1 MQKELIDLLSLDDH
15 LGCFGG
21 FDLKDPIC
29 KKFCALSLRCA
40 IEQEQNARFELL
52 DELVSTDSLYIKIQ

>member
-1 MQKELIDLLSLDDH
+1 MRKELTRSVLLDDY

-21 FDLKDPIC
+21 FNINDTVC

-40 IEQEQNARFELL
+40 IEQEQKARVELL
-52 DELVSTDSLYIKIQ
+52 AEMVSDNSLLLKVQ